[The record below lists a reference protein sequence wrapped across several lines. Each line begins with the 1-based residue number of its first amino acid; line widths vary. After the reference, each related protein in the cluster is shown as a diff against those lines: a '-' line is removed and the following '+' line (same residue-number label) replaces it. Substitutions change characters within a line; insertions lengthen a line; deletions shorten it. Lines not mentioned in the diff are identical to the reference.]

1 MRIILASASP
11 RRRELLNQLGLEFEV
26 IVSDVEEVIT
36 KTLPAEVVEE
46 LSYIKAK
53 DVFDKTQGDVL
64 VIGSDTVVAYENRI
78 LGKPRDME
86 DAKETL
92 SLLSGNS
99 HFVYTGVTLF
109 KRECGEV
116 THKTFHEAT
125 RVEFY
130 PMSRE
135 EIEWYVASGECSDK
149 AGSYAIQGLGGRFVK
164 SIEGDYN
171 NVVGLPVS
179 AIYAELKKLG
189 IDIYKW

>member
-11 RRRELLNQLGLEFEV
+11 RRRELLTQLGWEFEV
-26 IVSDVEEVIT
+26 MISDVEEVIT
-36 KTLPAEVVEE
+36 RTLPQEVVEE

-53 DVFDKTQGDVL
+53 DVFDKTEGDVL

-78 LGKPRDME
+78 LGKPRDVE

-92 SLLSGNS
+92 ARLSGNS
-99 HFVYTGVTLF
+99 HHVFTGVTLF
-109 KRECGEV
+109 KREGETV
-116 THKTFHEAT
+116 TQKTFHEAT

-130 PMSRE
+130 PMTGE
-135 EIEWYVASGECSDK
+135 EIDWYVASGECSDK

-171 NVVGLPVS
+171 NVVGLPIARLYHEVQYEEIS
-179 AIYAELKKLG
+179 NF
-189 IDIYKW
+189 

>member
-11 RRRELLNQLGLEFEV
+11 RRRELLNQLGWEFEV

-36 KTLPAEVVEE
+36 KTLPQEVVEE

-53 DVFDKTQGDVL
+53 DVFEKTAGDVL

-78 LGKPRDME
+78 LGKPRDEE

-92 SLLSGNS
+92 AALAGNS
-99 HFVYTGVTLF
+99 HYVFTGVTLF
-109 KRECGEV
+109 KREGEKV
-116 THKTFHEAT
+116 SHKTFHEAT
-125 RVEFY
+125 RVNFY
-130 PMSRE
+130 PMTKE
-135 EIEWYVASGECSDK
+135 EIDWYVASGECSDK

-171 NVVGLPVS
+171 NVVGLPI
-179 AIYAELKKLG
+179 ARLYHEI
-189 IDIYKW
+189 

>member
-11 RRRELLNQLGLEFEV
+11 RRRELLTQLGWEFEV
-26 IVSDVEEVIT
+26 MISDVEEVIT
-36 KTLPAEVVEE
+36 RTLPQEVVEE

-53 DVFDKTQGDVL
+53 DVFDKTEGDVL

-78 LGKPRDME
+78 LGKPRDVE

-92 SLLSGNS
+92 ARLSGNS
-99 HFVYTGVTLF
+99 HHVFTGVTLF
-109 KRECGEV
+109 KREGETV
-116 THKTFHEAT
+116 TQKTFHEAT

-130 PMSRE
+130 PMTKE
-135 EIEWYVASGECSDK
+135 EIDWYVASGECSDK

-171 NVVGLPVS
+171 NVVGLPIARLYHEVQYEEIS
-179 AIYAELKKLG
+179 NF
-189 IDIYKW
+189 